1 MCAVYT
7 AATVKKPALWIGLA
21 LLSVGA
27 ALVAFWAFP
36 GAFSI
41 IALDISMDRDHAL
54 ASART
59 IAARDHIGPADFR
72 EAASFTLDDETQTF
86 VELEGGGK
94 EAFTAMVRDGLYAAY
109 TWRVRH
115 FKEGEVNEATVSF
128 TPDGRPNGFVERI
141 KEDAPG
147 AALEAAAARQ
157 LAEREATANW
167 SVDFT
172 HYALVEQGQERRTS
186 GRVDHTLTY
195 ERPSPTLRD
204 GRYRLKL
211 VVSGDRLTAVS
222 PFVKVPEA
230 FLRRYESLRSANT
243 AIGAGSVV
251 AMLVLYGVGGIGIGL
266 FYMLRRRWV
275 LWSTAI
281 WWGAVVAGLQML
293 AAVNEW
299 PLMWMGYDTAVSRT
313 TFFSQQIAGLVA
325 GFFGF
330 TALYAL
336 SFMTAETL
344 TRRAFGDHPQ
354 LWRVWS
360 KGPGPSGAAGPG
372 SSTAVL
378 GRTAA
383 GYLFVSVFFAYDV
396 VLYLVATRKFG
407 WWAPSEA
414 LLHPDVLA
422 TYVPWF
428 SAIANSLQA
437 GFWEECL
444 FRAVPIAGA
453 ALIGDRFGKR
463 RLFIVIAFVVQAIIF
478 GSGHAPY
485 QNQPAYARPVELII
499 PSIGFGLLYLYF
511 GLLPGII
518 LHFVFDTVWFALAIF
533 VSRANGIW
541 LQQSMVVLV
550 ALVPLWIVLWRRMQA
565 GAWTSLDQADRNRAW
580 QPEAPVV
587 HAPEPEAE
595 TVRTLRASAGK
606 AWIAVGL
613 AALVACAVL
622 TIGRRSDSTGTL
634 QTSKNDALTLAKQAL
649 DARGATLPAGARFM
663 ATADNGAA
671 SAHQFISETAG
682 ELRRKALIGS
692 YVPRPRWAVRVA
704 TFDGDVAQ
712 RAEEWQIFV
721 TDAREAWPIVHELP
735 EARPGASLDE
745 ATARRRAL
753 DAIAARWHLDLAR
766 GDIREI
772 SAKPQKLAART
783 DWTFTF
789 VDLTVPKLPQG
800 EPRIT
805 VGIAGDEVVSAGR
818 LMFIPED
825 WRRAQEA
832 AGARNSIVQ
841 GIAALVPAGLLLSSA
856 VLGMLAWSRG
866 RYAPKLFFLA
876 AAQNLLASGIGLA
889 NQWPAL
895 ASQLSTAQPLQ
906 LQIGVL
912 IGVSV
917 VGLALAAALV
927 GLAVGALPARIAR
940 IHGGLGDR
948 EAFRLGA
955 AAGCTAA
962 ALFAAAA
969 WLRTPVWSTASDLG
983 PLDSVWPVLA
993 MVADEVPGFLAKTA
1007 VLTTLLA
1014 VLGPQ
1019 DGRWNWRRLTEALA
1033 LFVVGF
1039 TLNGAPAGSS
1049 IGGWFAASCLTGL
1062 GLVVVSMWLLTV
1074 DLTMVPIAVGMSTAI
1089 GNLMHAAS
1097 PPFPGAWIGSV
1108 AGAAMAL
1115 LMAWWWFYAL
1125 RKGSR
1130 STPAV
1135 VIATG

>member
-1 MCAVYT
+1 MAAVYT
-7 AATVKKPALWIGLA
+7 AATVKKPALWIGLV
-21 LLSVGA
+21 LLSIGA
-27 ALVAFWAFP
+27 AAVAFRAFP
-36 GAFSI
+36 AAFSI

-54 ASART
+54 AEARAIT
-59 IAARDHIGPADFR
+59 ARDHLGPADFH
-72 EAASFTLDDETQTF
+72 EAASFALDDETQTF

-115 FKEGEVNEATVSF
+115 FREGEVNEATISF

-141 KEDAPG
+141 KEDAAG
-147 AALEAAAARQ
+147 AALDAAAARRI
-157 LAEREATANW
+157 AERDAAVKW

-172 HYALVEQGQERRTS
+172 RYALVEQGQERRTS
-186 GRVDHTLTY
+186 GRVDHTFTY
-195 ERPSPTLRD
+195 ERPSLTLNE

-251 AMLVLYGVGGIGIGL
+251 SMLLLYGVGGIGIGL

-275 LWSTAI
+275 LWSSAI
-281 WWGAVVAGLQML
+281 WWGAIVAGLQML
-293 AAVNEW
+293 ATVNEW
-299 PLMWMGYDTAVSRT
+299 PLMWMSYDTAVSRT
-313 TFFSQQIAGLVA
+313 TFFGQQIAGLVA

-336 SFMTAETL
+336 SFMAAETL
-344 TRRAFGDHPQ
+344 TRRAFGSHPQ
-354 LWRVWS
+354 LWRVWA
-360 KGPGPSGAAGPG
+360 KGPG

-407 WWAPSEA
+407 WWAPTEA
-414 LLHPDVLA
+414 LMHPDVLA

-463 RLFIVIAFVVQAIIF
+463 RLFIVIAFVVQAIVF

-533 VSRANGIW
+533 VARAPGIRF
-541 LQQSMVVLV
+541 QQAMVVLV
-550 ALVPLWIVLWRRMQA
+550 ALVPLWIVIWRRIQA
-565 GAWTSLDQADRNRAW
+565 GAWTSLPEADRNAAW

-587 HAPEPEAE
+587 HAEEPEVE
-595 TVRTLRASAGK
+595 TVRTIGASGTRAWLVLG
-606 AWIAVGL
+606 AV
-613 AALVACAVL
+613 ALVACAAVTML
-622 TIGRRSDSTGTL
+622 GPTGSTAML
-634 QTSKNDALTLAKQAL
+634 QTSKNDAVAIAKQAL

-663 ATADNGAA
+663 ATADNGAGG
-671 SAHQFISETAG
+671 AHQFLSETAG
-682 ELRRKALIGS
+682 EARRKALIGL
-692 YVPRPRWAVRVA
+692 YLPKPRWAVRVA

-712 RAEEWQIFV
+712 RAEEWQLLV
-721 TDAREAWPIVHELP
+721 TDAREAWPITHELP
-735 EARPGASLDE
+735 EAHPGASLDE

-753 DAIAARWHLDLAR
+753 DAIEARWHFDLAR

-789 VDLTVPKLPQG
+789 VDQTIPKLPQG
-800 EPRIT
+800 EPRIA
-805 VGIAGDEVVSAGR
+805 VELAGDEVASVGR
-818 LMFIPED
+818 SMFIPEE
-825 WRRAQEA
+825 WRRARDA
-832 AGARNSIVQ
+832 ADARNGIVQ

-866 RYAPKLFFLA
+866 RYSPRLFFLA
-876 AAQNLLASGIGLA
+876 AAQSLLASLIGLA
-889 NQWPAL
+889 NQWPAVL
-895 ASQLSTAQPLQ
+895 AQLSTAQPLQ
-906 LQIGVL
+906 LQVGVL
-912 IGVSV
+912 IGISI
-917 VGLALAAALV
+917 VGLALAGVLVAL
-927 GLAVGALPARIAR
+927 AIGALPARISR
-940 IHGGLGDR
+940 TPGGLGDR
-948 EAFRLGA
+948 QAIRLGA
-955 AAGCTAA
+955 AAGCIAA
-962 ALFAAAA
+962 ALFATAA
-969 WLRTPVWSTASDLG
+969 WLRTPVWVTGGDFR
-983 PLDSVWPVLA
+983 PLDSFVPILA
-993 MVADEVPGFLAKTA
+993 MVIDEVPAFLAKLA
-1007 VLTTLLA
+1007 VLTTVLA
-1014 VLGPQ
+1014 VLGPA
-1019 DGRWNWRRLTEALA
+1019 DGRWSWRRISEVIA
-1033 LFVVGF
+1033 LFIIGF
-1039 TLNGAPAGSS
+1039 TMNGAPAGSS
-1049 IGGWFAASCLTGL
+1049 IAGWLLASCLTGA
-1062 GLVVVSMWLLTV
+1062 GLVVISMWLLTI
-1074 DLTMVPIAVGMSTAI
+1074 DLTMVPIAVGVSTAI
-1089 GNLMHAAS
+1089 ANLMHATR
-1097 PPFPGAWIGSV
+1097 PPFPGAWIGSI
-1108 AGAAMAL
+1108 AGAALAL
-1115 LMAWWWFYAL
+1115 LLAWWWFYAL
-1125 RKGSR
+1125 RRTSR
-1130 STPAV
+1130 ATPSV
-1135 VIATG
+1135 VITTG